1 MIRRTPQFDEGTF
14 AAAWR
19 AFACI
24 DRLIEV
30 PDDLE
35 LRIRLTAESRAA
47 RRARPE
53 WRRSLFG
60 LFGLGVAAASVV
72 TIVVTFIVS
81 GDLVPGG
88 PRRST
93 DNQVVQST
101 EDADD
106 GVSIALV
113 TFAADPLDETE
124 MMQLVRLRM
133 PRAALASLRIPVEDP
148 SAPGLV
154 DVDVLIGEDGLA
166 RDIRRIAFVRESGAL
181 P

>member
-1 MIRRTPQFDEGTF
+1 MIRRTPQLDEGTF

-19 AFACI
+19 VFARI
-24 DRLIEV
+24 DKLIEV

-35 LRIRLTAESRAA
+35 VRIRLIAESRAA
-47 RRARPE
+47 RRARPV

-60 LFGLGVAAASVV
+60 FGVAAASIV
-72 TIVVTFIVS
+72 TIIVS

-88 PRRST
+88 PRPST
-93 DNQVVQST
+93 DNQVVEST
-101 EDADD
+101 EDADG

-148 SAPGLV
+148 YAPGLV

-166 RDIRRIAFVRESGAL
+166 RDIRRIAFVRGSGAL
-181 P
+181 Q